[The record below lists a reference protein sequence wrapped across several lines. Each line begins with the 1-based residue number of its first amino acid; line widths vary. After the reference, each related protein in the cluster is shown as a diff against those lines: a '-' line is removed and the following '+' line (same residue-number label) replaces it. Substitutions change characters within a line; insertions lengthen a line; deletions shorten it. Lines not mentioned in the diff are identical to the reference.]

1 MDYFSN
7 YRNLPREIYIL
18 FISLIIDAAG
28 SFVQPLLTLILTEKI
43 GLSAAES
50 GLYITILGSLSAPGM
65 IIGGKLTDLIGRK
78 KLFSYHKYLG
88 RWF

>member
-18 FISLIIDAAG
+18 FISRIIDAAG

-50 GLYITILGSLSAPGM
+50 GVYITIIGSLSVTG
-65 IIGGKLTDLIGRK
+65 IIFVGKLIDLIGRNIII
-78 KLFSYHKYLG
+78 LFS
-88 RWF
+88 